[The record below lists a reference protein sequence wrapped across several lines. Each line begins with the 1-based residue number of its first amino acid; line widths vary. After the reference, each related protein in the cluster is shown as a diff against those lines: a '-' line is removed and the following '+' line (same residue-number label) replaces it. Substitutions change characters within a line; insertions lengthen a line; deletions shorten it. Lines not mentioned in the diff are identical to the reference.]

1 MRKASSFGRLP
12 YSAFEAVL
20 DMLSGRY
27 PSEEFA
33 EPRPRLIWAPRHR
46 CAHRPPGAQR
56 LAVTSVARSPIA
68 DYSGCSG
75 R

>member
-1 MRKASSFGRLP
+1 MRRAFSFRQLP

-33 EPRPRLIWAPRHR
+33 ELRPRLIWHR
-46 CAHRPPGAQR
+46 DTGVLVARPGAQR
-56 LAVTSVARSPIA
+56 LAVTSVARSRSRA
-68 DYSGCSG
+68 LRGVLG